1 MYTVIL
7 CTRVKQ
13 SKGCNTPYSNR
24 INLMKHLQCINSA
37 LFDDLNLMDSRF
49 NRKVVINLITID
61 LIEYRFHR
69 LHRVAGEGRRLRV

>member
-1 MYTVIL
+1 
-7 CTRVKQ
+7 
-13 SKGCNTPYSNR
+13 
-24 INLMKHLQCINSA
+24 MKHLQCINSA